1 MAMALLGLCLADKQE
16 SDSYENG
23 IGTSFTVPLN
33 PPANA
38 ARSVSKNSPKYS
50 VSGADLDRADLTVSS
65 SYSAPVYQAPVNTYS
80 APANSLDSFVAPS
93 TYTQSLSSSY
103 QTAGQSY
110 NVQAPTYTNSAPTY
124 SAQVQPQA
132 DVAQERDGGHHHH
145 DHGAAAAPAASYVE
159 PAPAAEASYQSQPV
173 STGNLYYYYY
183 PVAAQPIVEKSD
195 DDELDPLVLVLI
207 PITMLI
213 GVLALLSIFNVS
225 VTGRSF
231 DSSNT
236 FFSRQHQD
244 EVFGSWDSFQG
255 EVDRM
260 LERYYQALESESCM
274 DRVVCEL
281 GSQANGLSGKSLLMT
296 ALDWIIPQHMKSRIE
311 TFKEAA
317 NEGYEVH
324 TCKSKYHCDSN
335 KLIQTRRK

>member
-1 MAMALLGLCLADKQE
+1 MFLLFQMTKLQCIVTMAMALLGVSLADKQE

-103 QTAGQSY
+103 QTSGQSY

-159 PAPAAEASYQSQPV
+159 VRYFPQYNNTLDCQDQLLNF
-173 STGNLYYYYY
+173 NL
-183 PVAAQPIVEKSD
+183 V
-195 DDELDPLVLVLI
+195 I
-207 PITMLI
+207 PT
-213 GVLALLSIFNVS
+213 
-225 VTGRSF
+225 
-231 DSSNT
+231 
-236 FFSRQHQD
+236 
-244 EVFGSWDSFQG
+244 
-255 EVDRM
+255 
-260 LERYYQALESESCM
+260 
-274 DRVVCEL
+274 
-281 GSQANGLSGKSLLMT
+281 
-296 ALDWIIPQHMKSRIE
+296 
-311 TFKEAA
+311 
-317 NEGYEVH
+317 
-324 TCKSKYHCDSN
+324 
-335 KLIQTRRK
+335 